1 MENVAVKSQRA
12 VKFHRKYDLSNRIY
26 PITDLIQRVAVK
38 RQVMAALVRDEI
50 LEEIGISVGLLS
62 QLESAQRVDKK
73 PTRLT
78 LKLEVKLND
87 YFRRELQDDNV
98 YVCQMT
104 IAFKA

>member
-12 VKFHRKYDLSNRIY
+12 VKFHKKYDLSNRLY
-26 PITDLIQRVAVK
+26 PITELIQKVAVK

-50 LEEIGISVGLLS
+50 LTEIGISVSLLS
-62 QLESAQRVDKK
+62 QLESAQRGDKK

-78 LKLEVKLND
+78 IKMEIRLND
-87 YFRRELQDDNV
+87 YFRRELENKDI

-104 IAFKA
+104 ISFKA